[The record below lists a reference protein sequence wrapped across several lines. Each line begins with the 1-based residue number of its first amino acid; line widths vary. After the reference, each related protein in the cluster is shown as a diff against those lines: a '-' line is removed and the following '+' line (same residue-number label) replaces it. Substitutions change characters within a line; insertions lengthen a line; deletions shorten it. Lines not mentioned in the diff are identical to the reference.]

1 LITSAS
7 ADKKTKWRESWPD
20 SGCYLI
26 GTFSLSRFFKFM
38 SLTSKVLVTGG
49 AGFIGSNLAEE
60 LISQGAKVV
69 ILDSLITGFREN
81 LEEIKGDFDFIEG
94 DLNDNLAVGKA
105 VDGVEIV
112 FHQAALPS
120 VPRSVENPSETH
132 QACVNGTF
140 NLLVKAKD
148 AGVRRLVYAAS
159 SSAYGDQPTLPKVET
174 MRPEPLSPYAAAKLM
189 GEYYCSV
196 FSRVYGLETISLRY
210 FNVFGPRQNPSSMYS
225 GVISRFIDA
234 LMKDTKPVIY
244 GDGEQSRDFTYI
256 ANVVDANIK
265 AAMTSNGIGEV
276 MNAANG
282 ERISLNQLLEVLKNI
297 TGRNDV
303 SADFQPER
311 KGDVK
316 HSQADNKKAVELIG
330 YKKLVDLEE
339 GLRNTIDWW
348 RSSRFAAGKVHNGKS
363 EMV

>member
-1 LITSAS
+1 
-7 ADKKTKWRESWPD
+7 
-20 SGCYLI
+20 
-26 GTFSLSRFFKFM
+26 M
-38 SLTSKVLVTGG
+38 SLTTKCLVTGG
-49 AGFIGSNLAEE
+49 AGFIGSNLADE
-60 LISQGAKVV
+60 LIKQGAKVT
-69 ILDSLITGFREN
+69 ILDNLVTGFREN
-81 LEEIKGDFDFIEG
+81 LDEIGADFDFIEG
-94 DLNDNLAVGKA
+94 DLNNDAAVQKA
-105 VDGVEIV
+105 IEGAEIV

-120 VPRSVENPSETH
+120 VPRSVENPAETH

-148 AGVRRLVYAAS
+148 AGVRRLIYAAS

-174 MRPEPLSPYAAAKLM
+174 MRPEPLSPYAGAKLM

-196 FSRVYGLETISLRY
+196 FNRVYGLETVSLRY

-234 LMKDTKPVIY
+234 LMSGSRPVIY

-256 ANVVDANIK
+256 ANVVNANIN
-265 AAMTSNGIGEV
+265 AATTSKGIGEV
-276 MNAANG
+276 INTANG

-297 TGRNDV
+297 TGKPDV

-316 HSQADNKKAVELIG
+316 HSQADNSKAVELIG
-330 YKKLVDLEE
+330 YEKLVDLEE
-339 GLRNTIDWW
+339 GLRKTIDWW
-348 RSSRFAAGKVHNGKS
+348 KSSRFADQSLKEEK
-363 EMV
+363 